1 MKMSYCLSV
10 CLLAFAAS
18 TASATTVSYEV
29 TIDTAPLIG
38 HPAGP
43 FSLDFQFIDGSGMG
57 DANNTVT
64 LSDFG
69 FGGGSLIGTNMLT
82 GGASGDIESILTL
95 TDSSFFNEA
104 QQRFIPGSSLTFR
117 LTETGNVDPGGTPDE
132 FSATILDSSG
142 AGLPSTAPNG
152 ALLLS
157 DISSPYPSVLSFSTS
172 STENPVAGGPP
183 ISIAAPIVTSTVSP
197 VPEPPSFWLVGI
209 TLIVL
214 LPISLLRRELYLAHS
229 TGVGW
234 IQLILRRN
242 RNRER
247 F

>member
-10 CLLAFAAS
+10 CLLAFVAS

-29 TIDTAPLIG
+29 TIDTTPLIG

-43 FSLDFQFIDGSGMG
+43 FSLDFQFTDGSGMG
-57 DANNTVT
+57 NANNIVT

-69 FGGGSLIGTNMLT
+69 FGGGSVVGTNMLT

-117 LTETGNVDPGGTPDE
+117 LTETGNVESGGTPDE

-142 AGLPSTAPNG
+142 AGLPSSAPNG

-157 DISSPYPSVLSFSTS
+157 DINSPYPAVLPFSTS
-172 STENPVAGGPP
+172 STDTPVAGGPP
-183 ISIAAPIVTSTVSP
+183 ISIAAPTVTFAVSP
-197 VPEPPSFWLVGI
+197 VPEPSSFWLVAT

-214 LPISLLRRELYLAHS
+214 VPVSLLRRE
-229 TGVGW
+229 
-234 IQLILRRN
+234 
-242 RNRER
+242 R
-247 F
+247 FV

>member
-10 CLLAFAAS
+10 CLFAFAAS

-43 FSLDFQFIDGSGMG
+43 FSLDFQFTDGSGLG
-57 DANNTVT
+57 NANNTVT

-82 GGASGDIESILTL
+82 GGASGGMESILTL

-104 QQRFIPGSSLTFR
+104 QHRFIPGSSLTFR
-117 LTETGNVDPGGTPDE
+117 LTETGNVELGGTPDE

-142 AGLPSTAPNG
+142 AGLPSSAPNG
-152 ALLLS
+152 GLLLS
-157 DISSPYPSVLSFSTS
+157 DINSPFPSVLSFSTS
-172 STENPVAGGPP
+172 STEAPVAGGPP
-183 ISIAAPIVTSTVSP
+183 ISIAAPTVTSAVSQ
-197 VPEPPSFWLVGI
+197 VPEPPSFWLIAI
-209 TLIVL
+209 TLITLVPVSFL
-214 LPISLLRRELYLAHS
+214 SKSPSLDGYFIRR
-229 TGVGW
+229 
-234 IQLILRRN
+234 
-242 RNRER
+242 
-247 F
+247 